1 MSLFLCNLWPY
12 LAGGLIG
19 WLLAGWLA
27 RRLQHSD
34 NSTEK
39 VVDNPDHLARIS
51 RLEAE
56 NSRIPSLMSKLSLF
70 ESQNPEGAKVQG
82 AAAKEKIVV
91 VDNPELLSEIKSLKS
106 KLRAYESSQ
115 TTSTSDTSESNKDSS
130 NTTSLKGSTP
140 AEKKSSDNTENDQAS
155 DIDPAVAAGFKL
167 KQKDGK
173 DNFTIIEGIGH
184 KSSKLIHDAGI
195 NTFEELS
202 NTLVDDIQKIL
213 DAAGSNFA
221 QTKPG
226 TWPAQADMAADKRW
240 ADLKK
245 WQDELDGGKE

>member
-34 NSTEK
+34 KTIEK
-39 VVDNPDHLARIS
+39 VVDNPKHLARIS
-51 RLEAE
+51 KLEAE
-56 NSRIPSLMSKLSLF
+56 NSKIPSLRSKLSLF
-70 ESQNPEGAKVQG
+70 DGQNTEGASIQG
-82 AAAKEKIVV
+82 AAAKEKIVA
-91 VDNPELLSEIKSLKS
+91 VDNPELLAEIKSLKS
-106 KLRAYESSQ
+106 KLSAYENSQ
-115 TTSTSDTSESNKDSS
+115 TSNTSDSGNNSSNSTSDKS
-130 NTTSLKGSTP
+130 STP
-140 AEKKSSDNTENDQAS
+140 TEKQSNHSSEDNQVS
-155 DIDPAVAAGFKL
+155 DVDSAVAAGFKI

-202 NTLVDDIQKIL
+202 NTLVEDIQKIL
-213 DAAGSNFA
+213 DDAGSNFA

-226 TWPAQADMAADKRW
+226 TWPAQADMAADNRW
-240 ADLKK
+240 AELRK
-245 WQDELDGGKE
+245 WQDELDGGKK